1 MISATMQAQN
11 NCATIPLHG
20 QSVVH
25 LLPLSLLLPSMS
37 TEEDRNEE
45 IRLMRQTAAGDEVAF
60 RQLYRRFSSTLY
72 GLVYRIT
79 HDDSEAQ
86 DVLQEG
92 FLYVWRRA
100 ADFDERLSS
109 PFAWCVMI
117 LRHKAIDRLRS
128 RQRFQRMRERAG
140 EHQLVTEAEMDTHS
154 ADVPEMREQR
164 EVVRAA
170 LRTVPDEQRKLLEL
184 AFFEGLTHEQIAQR
198 TAAPLGTVK
207 TQIRRTLM
215 RLRDPLRRQL

>member
-1 MISATMQAQN
+1 MFLTTMQAPRG
-11 NCATIPLHG
+11 CVTIPLHG
-20 QSVVH
+20 RAIVH

-60 RQLYRRFSSTLY
+60 RQLYGRFSATLY
-72 GLVYRIT
+72 GLVHRIT

-140 EHQLVTEAEMDTHS
+140 EHQLVAEAEMDTRS

-164 EVVRAA
+164 EAVRAA

-207 TQIRRTLM
+207 TQIRRTLL
-215 RLRDPLRRQL
+215 RLREPLRRQL